1 MSMLRPQRIIQVGPG
16 LRVRGGVSSV
26 ERLILEAVG
35 QRAPIEHV
43 ATMEDG
49 TLLRKAWVF
58 ACAIWRIRRI
68 LRETRPLAFHVH
80 FASYGSSF
88 RKYVVSRMVLRTPN
102 RLILHA
108 HGGQFDSFFLELPSI
123 FRKRFSKVVQE
134 ADEFIVLSSQW
145 QEFYSRNLGRS
156 REKISVFINPTQLPD
171 DLPDRGRHERVQ
183 FLFMGRMSRSK
194 GAFELLEAFA
204 ALPTGTRQRARL
216 VFAGDGMIEELR
228 TAARAVGSD
237 VAVRSWL
244 STEDRDNLLGASD
257 VLVLPSR
264 AEGVPMA
271 ILEAMS
277 HGIPVITTPVGGIP
291 DVVTDM
297 KEGLFIGVGDQT
309 ALTAAMTRL
318 VDDPE
323 LRCMLG
329 TSARARAES
338 LSITHY
344 AERLMKLYQ

>member
-1 MSMLRPQRIIQVGPG
+1 VSMLRPQRIIQVGPG
-16 LRVRGGVSSV
+16 LKVRGGVSSV

-49 TLLRKAWVF
+49 TRLRKAWVF

-80 FASYGSSF
+80 FGSHGSAF

-108 HGGQFDSFFLELPSI
+108 HGAQFDSFFLGLPGI
-123 FRKRFSKVVQE
+123 FQKRLSKVVQE
-134 ADEFIVLSSQW
+134 ADELIVLSSQW

-156 REKISVFINPTQLPD
+156 REKISVLINPTQPPD
-171 DLPDRGRHERVQ
+171 ALPDRGHHERVQ
-183 FLFMGRMSRSK
+183 FLFMGRMGTRK
-194 GAFELLEAFA
+194 GTFELLEAFA
-204 ALPTGTRQRARL
+204 ALPTEARQRARL
-216 VFAGDGMIEELR
+216 VFAGDGMVEELR

-237 VAVRSWL
+237 VAVHSWL
-244 STEDRDNLLGASD
+244 SAEDRDKLLGASD

-318 VDDPE
+318 IDDPE

-329 TSARARAES
+329 SGARARAES